1 MSAPFPSL
9 QIIPFS
15 QRKALGNTLTPP
27 PPLWMTIHESSGDT
41 NTSALATVNAAE
53 SFRAADPP

>member
-1 MSAPFPSL
+1 
-9 QIIPFS
+9 
-15 QRKALGNTLTPP
+15 
-27 PPLWMTIHESSGDT
+27 MTIHESSGDT